1 MLTVNVLMHVY
12 MEDVLSHIFCCLPT
26 GYIQASRALM
36 IASIVFGTF
45 GLVATLTG
53 MQCSKI
59 GGENYVLKG
68 RIAAIG
74 GVFFLLQGKDLE
86 VDVMGMFK
94 KNALE
99 NVQKV
104 RCVCE
109 ERSLQSLEGPALTFR
124 KCPVPRRS

>member
-1 MLTVNVLMHVY
+1 
-12 MEDVLSHIFCCLPT
+12 MEDIKYWYFCLHT

-59 GGENYVLKG
+59 GGENYILKG

-74 GVFFLLQGKDLE
+74 GVFFLLQGKTSWLNGISIE
-86 VDVMGMFK
+86 NNTIHIVILVFK
-94 KNALE
+94 RPYFN
-99 NVQKV
+99 
-104 RCVCE
+104 
-109 ERSLQSLEGPALTFR
+109 
-124 KCPVPRRS
+124 